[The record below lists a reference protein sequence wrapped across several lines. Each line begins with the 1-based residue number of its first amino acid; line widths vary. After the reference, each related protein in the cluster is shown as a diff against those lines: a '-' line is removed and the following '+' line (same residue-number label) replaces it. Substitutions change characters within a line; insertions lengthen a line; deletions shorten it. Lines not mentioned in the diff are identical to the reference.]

1 MFKLDCTEPFGQLGQ
16 PCENIELELGW
27 QTQPDGLTTWQP
39 GLLDSVGDVAEP
51 RPGRKALN
59 LLDYIYN
66 KIFSKIVY
74 VRWRNTP
81 EAHQGIHQT
90 WRCIFFE
97 TMCGKCLEWNAPLW
111 FASLDSTKAFDRI
124 ENVPLFIALLE
135 QGVPES
141 YCVLFWT
148 LYCQQTYPWS
158 HRRFKGWMLC
168 NAGCFVQLGDGR
180 VTLNRMW

>member
-90 WRCIFFE
+90 WRCIFFRDDVWQMFGME
-97 TMCGKCLEWNAPLW
+97 CATLVCQPWFNKSFWPYWKRPAFYCTAGTRCAWVVLRSFLDFVLPTNLPLIT
-111 FASLDSTKAFDRI
+111 SQ
-124 ENVPLFIALLE
+124 V
-135 QGVPES
+135 
-141 YCVLFWT
+141 
-148 LYCQQTYPWS
+148 
-158 HRRFKGWMLC
+158 
-168 NAGCFVQLGDGR
+168 
-180 VTLNRMW
+180 